1 MTLQEKEDRVAWL
14 HANNVNVGTLD
25 DFGLLIWDA
34 VRRMTPEQKKRNAG
48 GLDGQNAEKRNKTS
62 QKRHLTVRV

>member
-34 VRRMTPEQKKRNAG
+34 VRRMTPEQKREMRESWMDKMRKSETKPARNA
-48 GLDGQNAEKRNKTS
+48 T
-62 QKRHLTVRV
+62 